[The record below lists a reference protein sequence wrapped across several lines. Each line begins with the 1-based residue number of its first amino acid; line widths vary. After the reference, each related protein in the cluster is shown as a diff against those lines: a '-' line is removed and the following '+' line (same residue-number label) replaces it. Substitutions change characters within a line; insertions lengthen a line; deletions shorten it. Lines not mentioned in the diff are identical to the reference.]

1 MIYSYKNNMISFL
14 YLMLY
19 WICLVTL
26 IDLIFIY
33 LIKSELDKEALPN
46 WINDGPPK
54 EVTIDDESKT
64 DVKMNLNSESSQKL
78 GIEKNLNF
86 S

>member
-1 MIYSYKNNMISFL
+1 
-14 YLMLY
+14 MLY

-26 IDLIFIY
+26 IDIIFICQ
-33 LIKSELDKEALPN
+33 IKSELDKEALPN

-78 GIEKNLNF
+78 GIETNFNF
-86 S
+86 SWLRY

>member
-1 MIYSYKNNMISFL
+1 
-14 YLMLY
+14 MLY

-26 IDLIFIY
+26 IDITFICQ
-33 LIKSELDKEALPN
+33 IKSELDKEALPN

-54 EVTIDDESKT
+54 EVTATDESKT
-64 DVKMNLNSESSQKL
+64 DVKMNLNPERSQKL
-78 GIEKNLNF
+78 GIDTSRNF